1 MLNTNLRQAIRL
13 DSSLATAARNDLEFA
28 GFNLTRALN

>member
-13 DSSLATAARNDLEFA
+13 DSKLADAARNDLEFA
-28 GFNLTRALN
+28 GFNLSKALN